1 MIQFLAHG
9 HCESVLTIGE
19 HLQRMGL
26 CPSDETLDQV
36 EDAARNL
43 WRLRDGHTVFRTGWR
58 VDHASPV
65 HRMLVKQTLN
75 GFEAC
80 IEYEFA
86 DGELYCVGRFD
97 QRQQAIDFAVAY

>member
-1 MIQFLAHG
+1 MVQSLAQG
-9 HCESVLTIGE
+9 CCNGVLTIGA

-26 CPSDETLDQV
+26 CPSDATLERV
-36 EDAARNL
+36 EEAARTL
-43 WRLRDGHTVFRTGWR
+43 WRLRDGHTVYRTDWR

-65 HRMLVKQTLN
+65 YRMLVKQTLQ

-86 DGELYCVGRFD
+86 QGEVYTLRRFD
-97 QRQQAIDFAVAY
+97 EQQQAIDFAVAY